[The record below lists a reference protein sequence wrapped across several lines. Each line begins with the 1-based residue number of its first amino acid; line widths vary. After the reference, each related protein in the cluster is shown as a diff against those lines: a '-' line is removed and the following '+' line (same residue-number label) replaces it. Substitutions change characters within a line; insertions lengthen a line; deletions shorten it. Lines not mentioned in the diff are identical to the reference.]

1 MDIKDLIKNQR
12 ESLGMTMKQLA
23 DKVEVSE
30 GTISRWE
37 SGNIANMR
45 RDKIVLLAKALNLSP
60 SQIMGWEQ
68 NNNTEQYANITN
80 IYPIELKKFPLLGE
94 ISCGVPKFATEDRE
108 SYILAGTDI
117 KADFCLKAKGDSMIN
132 ARIQDGDI
140 VFVRQQ
146 DTVENGDIAVVVVN
160 DDNEALLKRFFYY
173 ADKSLL
179 ILRPENPAYEDQIY
193 TGEELNQIHVLGKA
207 IAFQSDVK

>member
-1 MDIKDLIKNQR
+1 
-12 ESLGMTMKQLA
+12 
-23 DKVEVSE
+23 
-30 GTISRWE
+30 
-37 SGNIANMR
+37 
-45 RDKIVLLAKALNLSP
+45 
-60 SQIMGWEQ
+60 
-68 NNNTEQYANITN
+68 
-80 IYPIELKKFPLLGE
+80 
-94 ISCGVPKFATEDRE
+94 
-108 SYILAGTDI
+108 
-117 KADFCLKAKGDSMIN
+117 MIN